1 MTHPLYVT
9 PPGTS
14 PRWLISYWN
23 DDPTLIL
30 FQKWGGA
37 RGHKLLDQVAQW
49 TGSGWST
56 KCWVPKTPT
65 VPLKALQQVMGELVW
80 RGLVM

>member
-1 MTHPLYVT
+1 MPHPLYET
-9 PPGTS
+9 PAGTS
-14 PRWLISYWN
+14 PRWLITNWN

-37 RGHKLLDQVAQW
+37 RSHKLLDQVAQW

-56 KCWVPKTPT
+56 KRWVPKTPT
-65 VPLKALQQVMGELVW
+65 VPAAVLQHVMGELV
-80 RGLVM
+80 RREVVK